1 MILWGTRSVDYV
13 RARKPAG
20 GFLFVRVRQLAMLWW
35 AYRAKLIELKDVRFW
50 FAAQELIARRCEL
63 EEGSKP
69 HFTLEEIGRLISAR
83 GGERA
88 CLKRLE
94 EVGFLK
100 WSSSMIHFASSPED
114 LRVSDLSSLHAML
127 ACIANN
133 QRNIPLPRR
142 VVRFLAQPCRRSV
155 VAVILAHVMRC
166 LYYRAGECVSGGF
179 CKASWI
185 SEVFSVDLRNVKLA
199 RKFLERELSLLESH
213 PIPQSLLNRY
223 GQKVTINLAW
233 DYAVDKSAPR
243 ESESPPPVDDVHTE
257 TPPPRQHKEPS
268 LEEDKHQKPA
278 VGGER
283 TGILETRTESP
294 TLANITAADL
304 RETGRLLE
312 LFREATDKGLFS
324 GSESERLVFVA
335 AAERARL
342 YGSKNPPGFFSQLI
356 SRRLFHFIS
365 SEDEERARKRLNN
378 YLYGGGCQL
387 MTPQEPPG
395 GGPSKDALFVADVQR
410 RLAQAGFSGNMFA
423 LVSRELPEWTRERW
437 ERASRELHERQA
449 KPSLAGIL
457 GEGLRK
463 TLGAICGG
471 R

>member
-1 MILWGTRSVDYV
+1 MDYV
-13 RARKPAG
+13 RARKPVG

-50 FAAQELIARRCEL
+50 FAAQELVARRCEL
-63 EEGSKP
+63 EEEREA
-69 HFTLEEIGRLISAR
+69 HFTLEEIGRLIRAR

-94 EVGFLK
+94 NMGFLK
-100 WSSSMIHFASSPED
+100 WSSGAIHFASSPED
-114 LRVSDLSSLHAML
+114 LRVSDLSSLHALL
-127 ACIANN
+127 ASITNN
-133 QRNIPLPRR
+133 QRKIPVPRR

-155 VAVILAHVMRC
+155 VAVILAHLMRC

-199 RKFLERELSLLESH
+199 RKFLEKELSLLECH

-223 GQKVTINLAW
+223 GQKVYINLAW
-233 DYAVDKSAPR
+233 DYAVDKSAPAER
-243 ESESPPPVDDVHTE
+243 ELPPPVDDFRTQ
-257 TPPPRQHKEPS
+257 TPPRRQYRKPS
-268 LEEDKHQKPA
+268 LQEDKYQKPA
-278 VGGER
+278 SGGKR
-283 TGILETRTESP
+283 PGILETRIEKP
-294 TLANITAADL
+294 TLAYITAADL

-312 LFREATDKGLFS
+312 LFREATSKGLFS
-324 GSESERLVFVA
+324 GSESERLLFIA

-342 YGSKNPPGFFSQLI
+342 YGSHNPPGFFSQLI
-356 SRRLFHFIS
+356 CRRLFHCIS
-365 SEDEERARKRLNN
+365 SEDEERARKRLND
-378 YLYGGGCQL
+378 YCYGGGRQL
-387 MTPQEPPG
+387 VTPKELPG

-410 RLAQAGFSGNMFA
+410 RLARAGFSGDVFA

-437 ERASRELHERQA
+437 ERAARELRERQA
-449 KPSLAGIL
+449 TPSLSGIL

-471 R
+471 QDV